1 MRITVYGFPAPQG
14 SKRYVGRTKM
24 GRGILVENSDAVTP
38 WRADVMTAC
47 RGVLEEWG
55 WPAPM
60 DGPIQAR
67 MVFTVPKPK
76 SAPKTR
82 RTWPV
87 SRPGDLS
94 KLVRAT
100 EDALQAAG
108 VIKDDGMIVE
118 YFRIAKVYPGE
129 DLEAMDRP
137 GCQIA
142 LNYHPGYA
150 VVMEAGRPPLA
161 IEAA

>member
-1 MRITVYGFPAPQG
+1 MRITVYGLPAPQG

-38 WRADVMTAC
+38 WRADVMTAA
-47 RGVLEEWG
+47 RAVLEAHG

-60 DGPIQAR
+60 EGPMVAR

-76 SAPKTR
+76 SAPKMR

-118 YFRIAKVYPGE
+118 YTRLLKVYPGE

-142 LNYHPGYA
+142 LSYAPGFA
-150 VVMEAGRPPLA
+150 IVVPGGTPPLA
-161 IEAA
+161 IES